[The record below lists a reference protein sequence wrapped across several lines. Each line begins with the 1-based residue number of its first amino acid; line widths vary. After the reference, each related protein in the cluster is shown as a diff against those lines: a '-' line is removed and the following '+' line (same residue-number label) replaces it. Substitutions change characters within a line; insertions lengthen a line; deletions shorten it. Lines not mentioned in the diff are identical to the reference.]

1 MGYGHLVRSASLAS
15 AWRAA
20 GGEALIVTTCER
32 LPGDLEREMIEVIP
46 PSHDA
51 GNDLAALGRIA
62 SARPPDWLA
71 IDGYHFD
78 RAYVASAR
86 GFARR
91 VLLVAD
97 EPNDATIVA
106 DGVLDQNLGA
116 EDLPYRMSA
125 GALRLFGPRHALLRA
140 PFAAAAA
147 AGVRPTRT
155 HAERILLI
163 MGASDVAGRI
173 PDLMRKIDAEL
184 EQPIEVAVVVGAG
197 TANVSTIEAVAAS
210 SRRTR
215 FQVHR
220 DPPDLPGL
228 MASADLALSAAGTTV
243 WELCA
248 LGVPTVLVTAAAN
261 QVRGAAALDRAG
273 AAVDLGPVAALTARG
288 LGAHL
293 RSILA
298 DAPLRARLSTAAS
311 ALVDGRGAGR
321 VVEALRDRS

>member
-116 EDLPYRMSA
+116 EDLRYRMA
-125 GALRLFGPRHALLRA
+125 PGALRLFGPRHALLRA
-140 PFAAAAA
+140 PFAAAA
-147 AGVRPTRT
+147 GVRPTRT
-155 HAERILLI
+155 HAERILLM

-173 PDLMRKIDAEL
+173 PDLMRAIDAEL
-184 EQPIEVAVVVGAG
+184 ERPIEVAVVVGAG

-210 SRRTR
+210 SRRMR

-220 DPPDLPGL
+220 DPPDLPAL
-228 MASADLALSAAGTTV
+228 MASVDLALSAAGTTV

-273 AAVDLGPVAALTARG
+273 AAVDLGPVAALAARG

-298 DAPLRARLSTAAS
+298 DAPLRARLSAAAS
-311 ALVDGRGAGR
+311 ALVDGQGAGR
-321 VVEALRDRS
+321 VVQALRDQSV